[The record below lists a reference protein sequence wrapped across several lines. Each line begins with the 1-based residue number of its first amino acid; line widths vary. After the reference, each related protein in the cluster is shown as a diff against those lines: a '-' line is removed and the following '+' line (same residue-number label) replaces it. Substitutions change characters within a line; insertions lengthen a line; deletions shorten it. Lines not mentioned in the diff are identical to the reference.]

1 MIPVVLG
8 VAFACYGEMDLSL
21 VGFLVTVLCVV
32 LAALKV
38 VVSGQALTGTWKLHP
53 IDLLAR

>member
-8 VAFACYGEMDLSL
+8 VGMACYGEMGLSL
-21 VGFLVTVLCVV
+21 VGFCITALCVI